1 MTSSKLKDTNFI
13 RVSYILSH
21 HKTRF
26 KKMTIKANLS
36 LIRRLLYFYAVIEN
50 GQINATAEKNG
61 IKAANLSKIL
71 KELEEDIGAPLLERS
86 NQGIRPTVLGQKIYL
101 LSKELSRHVIALL
114 DQTAVHNAETEVSF
128 YFPANFQLNNIEEF
142 QTRHPGIILSEKKH
156 PDADVIVSYEEPP
169 ADSEHI
175 VVKNNIGSSIRQ
187 TIWVSC
193 RQDSEAAAVFA
204 EFINVALHL

>member
-1 MTSSKLKDTNFI
+1 
-13 RVSYILSH
+13 
-21 HKTRF
+21 
-26 KKMTIKANLS
+26 MTIKANLT

-114 DQTAVHNAETEVSF
+114 DQTAGHNAEAEVSF

-142 QTRHPGIILSEKKH
+142 QTRYPGIILSEKKY
-156 PDADVIVSYEEPP
+156 PEADVIVSYEEPP
-169 ADSEHI
+169 ANSERI
-175 VVKNNIGSSIRQ
+175 IVKNDIGNSIRQ

-193 RQDSEAAAVFA
+193 CQDSEAAAVFA

>member
-1 MTSSKLKDTNFI
+1 
-13 RVSYILSH
+13 
-21 HKTRF
+21 
-26 KKMTIKANLS
+26 MTIKANLT

-71 KELEEDIGAPLLERS
+71 KDLEEDIGAPLLERS

-101 LSKELSRHVIALL
+101 LSKELSQHVIALL
-114 DQTAVHNAETEVSF
+114 DQTGGHTAEAEVSF
-128 YFPANFQLNNIEEF
+128 YFPANFQLSSLEEF
-142 QTRHPGIILSEKKH
+142 QARYPGIILSEKKQ
-156 PDADVIVSYEEPP
+156 PDADVVVSYEEPP
-169 ADSEHI
+169 ADSERI
-175 VVKNNIGSSIRQ
+175 VIKNNIGSSIRQ

-204 EFINVALHL
+204 EFINAALHL